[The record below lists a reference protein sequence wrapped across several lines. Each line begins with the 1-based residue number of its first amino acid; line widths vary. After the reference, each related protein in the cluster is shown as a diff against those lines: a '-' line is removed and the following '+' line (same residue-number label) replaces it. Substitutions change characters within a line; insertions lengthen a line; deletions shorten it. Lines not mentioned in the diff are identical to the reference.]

1 MFESITKL
9 TCRVFSKS
17 KAVDVSI
24 QPEDMNTVVNATNGL
39 NMTNAVGNSDKP
51 GPSYGVIESG
61 SVSVV
66 VTKEANAVCTVIY
79 KDKGIWSEQMNG
91 RFCFCMFASLCMFD
105 CSLYYF

>member
-1 MFESITKL
+1 MLLFAVVEKKRQMFETITKL

-24 QPEDMNTVVNATNGL
+24 QPDDMNTVVNATNEL
-39 NMTNAVGNSDKP
+39 NVTP

-61 SVSVV
+61 SVSLVV
-66 VTKEANAVCTVIY
+66 KKEANAMCTVIY

-91 RFCFCMFASLCMFD
+91 RFLLLLVC
-105 CSLYYF
+105 